1 MVWITAVLA
10 GLLMEVF
17 ATLLWSLV
25 NGVGDLNLV
34 SRLFIILSIKR
45 DSPNHTLGM
54 TLTASEV
61 FTDMFEFQFL
71 LNVYKTGSNWGPE
84 MPKGV

>member
-1 MVWITAVLA
+1 MMVWTTAVLA

-17 ATLLWSLV
+17 ATLLWPLV
-25 NGVGDLNLV
+25 NGVGVLNLV
-34 SRLFIILSIKR
+34 SRLFIILAIKQ

-61 FTDMFEFQFL
+61 FTDMFEFQFF
-71 LNVYKTGSNWGPE
+71 
-84 MPKGV
+84 